1 MHRQCFSTAF
11 AVAVLL
17 AGSNAAQ
24 AVRSPD
30 AIWNDIDASAIQ
42 RSGQERLIVPTD
54 YRTVE
59 LDRAALDRLLAQ
71 APQESARP
79 AAESPV
85 VLTLPAPDGSFQRFG
100 IVDSP
105 IMEPALAA
113 RFPDIRT
120 WAGQGLDDP
129 TATLRFDVTPFG
141 FHAQVLSAA
150 GSWYIDPYQRGDL
163 AHYIAYE
170 KTAVGR
176 AQPMRCEVDGEP
188 LPHGKSVTHAMPKLS
203 SGGTLRTYRVAVA
216 ATGEYT
222 AFHGGTVAGGQA
234 AIVTTVNRVNG
245 IYEREVA
252 VRMVLIANNSSLVY
266 TNAASDPY
274 SNDDGVAMLA
284 QNQSNITAVIGSA
297 NYDFGHVVST
307 GGGGVA
313 GLGVIC
319 SSTQKARGVTGS
331 SAPVGDP
338 FDVDYVAH
346 EMGHQFGG
354 NHTFNSTQ
362 NACGDGNR
370 NAGTAYETG
379 SGITIQAYAGICAP
393 DNVQNNSVD
402 YFHRASLNEIL
413 AHVTSGSGATCGA
426 QTNTGNT
433 PPEVSTTST
442 GVTIPR
448 STPFEL
454 TAIGSDANGDTLTY
468 LWEQYDLGPT
478 NPAGSLTDN
487 GGPLFRNYAPTTRSS
502 RIFPNPSPSS
512 PWELLPTTTRSLNFR
527 VTARD
532 NRVGGGGT
540 NEASATINV
549 VSTAGPVAVTAPNTA
564 VTWLDGT
571 TQSITWNV
579 ANSNAAPVNT
589 ANVRIRLSTD
599 GGATYSIELA
609 ASVPNNGSA
618 SVFVPAS
625 VPATTQARIR
635 VEAVGNVWF
644 DASDVNFTIN
654 DNPNPQNQPVLS
666 ITGTQ
671 ITTGNN
677 VLEPNECNQ
686 LNITLGNTGTTTAT
700 GVSATLSTSTP
711 NVTITQASSAYADIA
726 AGASQTNQSSF
737 QLSSDNALVCFS
749 NVALTLTVTYGGG
762 GSPFVGNF
770 NVAVGSA
777 PPPNA
782 NYSFASSAGATIP
795 AGGALVSAGSQADDA
810 LVSLTVPSGFA
821 FSIYGT
827 AFTGGETVR
836 ASTNGNLQ
844 LVASGGSAEYSN
856 GALPSAGTGSSLGT
870 FPASL
875 PVLLPFWDD
884 LDTATGAVSGGGIF
898 QQVLGTAPN
907 RSWVI
912 EWRGEIQGTAGTA
925 ITQNFA
931 IVIPEGG
938 SSFQYVY
945 ATASGGGAGATV
957 GVQSATTGTRFTQFS
972 LNSPALSAGLR
983 LTATLPA
990 GSCTPGSAAC
1000 NSTPP
1005 GVTVAQSGGN
1015 TAVIEG
1021 GATDTYTIVLDSA
1034 PSGAVTIALT
1044 PDAQL
1049 SVNPNL
1055 LTFTTIDWSAP
1066 QTVTVTAVNDAVAE
1080 GSHTGAIAHS
1090 ASGGGYTGVTIA
1102 GVTANIADNDT
1113 VSLSST
1119 SVTQPEGSTG
1129 GTTTMT
1135 FTVTQGATAA
1145 TPFTVNYQTRND
1157 TALAGSDYTSASGT
1171 LSFDG
1176 LANTTRQI
1184 AVAISADTT
1193 PEANERFFVDL
1204 TTAATQVQLSPA
1216 TLEGVI
1222 TNDDLIADLAVSNT
1236 RQTGVVGAGL
1246 PISYQIVLQNL
1257 SAVVAVPS
1265 STFALTLSA
1274 PHTIITW
1281 TCSSSGVATCPAP
1294 SGTGVP
1300 SATLG
1305 NIGPGGSL
1313 TYVVSAIVAAGT
1325 PAGTNLTSDATFSP
1339 VGPYSDPTIGNNAAS
1354 VSTVLAGD
1362 AVFANGFE

>member
-11 AVAVLL
+11 SVAVLL
-17 AGSNAAQ
+17 AGSDATQAA
-24 AVRSPD
+24 RSPD
-30 AIWNDIDASAIQ
+30 AIWNDIHASAIQ
-42 RSGQERLIVPTD
+42 RSGQERLIVPIE

-113 RFPDIRT
+113 RFPEIRT

-150 GSWYIDPYQRGDL
+150 GSWYIDPYQRGDV
-163 AHYIAYE
+163 AHYIAYA
-170 KTAVGR
+170 KSAVQR
-176 AQPMRCEVDGEP
+176 AQPMSCAVDGEP
-188 LPHGKSVTHAMPKLS
+188 LDGKSVTHAVPKLS

-252 VRMVLIANNSSLVY
+252 VRMVLIANNNLLVY
-266 TNAASDPY
+266 TNSATDPY
-274 SNDDGVAMLA
+274 SNNDGVAMLGE
-284 QNQSNITAVIGSA
+284 NQTNVTTVIGSA

-331 SAPVGDP
+331 PAPVGDP

-370 NAGTAYETG
+370 NASTAYETG
-379 SGITIQAYAGICAP
+379 SGITIQAYAGICSP

-413 AHVTSGSGATCGA
+413 AHVTSGSGATCGS
-426 QTNTGNT
+426 QTATGNT
-433 PPEVSTTST
+433 PPSIST
-442 GVTIPR
+442 GSTGFTIPR

-454 TAIGSDANGDTLTY
+454 TASGSDANGDTLTY

-487 GGPLFRNYAPTTRSS
+487 GGPLFRNYSPSTSPS
-502 RIFPNPSPSS
+502 RIFPNPSPTS
-512 PWELLPTTTRSLNFR
+512 PWELLPSTTRALSFR

-540 NEASATINV
+540 NEASATLNV
-549 VSTAGPVAVTAPNTA
+549 TSTAGPVAVTAPNTA

-571 TQSITWNV
+571 VQNITWDV
-579 ANSNAAPVNT
+579 ANSNLAPVST

-599 GGATYSIELA
+599 GGASYATELA

-618 SVFVPAS
+618 SVFVPVS

-644 DASDVNFTIN
+644 DTSNVNFTIN

-666 ITGTQ
+666 IASVA

-677 VLEPNECNQ
+677 LLEPNECNQ
-686 LNITLGNTGTTTAT
+686 LNLSLSNTGTTTAT
-700 GVSATLSTSTP
+700 GVSATLSTSDP
-711 NVTITQASSAYADIA
+711 NVTITQATSAYADIA
-726 AGASQTNQSSF
+726 AGGSQTNQTSF
-737 QLSSDNALVCFS
+737 QLSSTSALVCAS
-749 NVALTLTVTYGGG
+749 QVALTLTVSYGGG

-770 NVAVGSA
+770 NLDVGNA

-782 NYSFASSAGATIP
+782 NYSFATSTGATIP
-795 AGGALVSAGSQADDA
+795 AGGTLVSTASQADDA
-810 LVSLTVPSGFA
+810 LVSLTVPSGFP
-821 FSIYGT
+821 FTVYGT
-827 AFTGGETVR
+827 SFTGGETVR
-836 ASTNGNLQ
+836 ASTNGTLQ
-844 LVASGGSAEYSN
+844 LVSSAGSAEYAN
-856 GALPSAGTGSSLGT
+856 GALPSAGTGNGLGS

-884 LDTATGAVSGGGIF
+884 LDTGTGAVSGGGIF
-898 QQVLGTAPN
+898 QQVTGSPPN
-907 RSWVI
+907 RTWVI

-931 IVIPEGG
+931 ILIPEGG
-938 SSFQYVY
+938 TSFQYVY
-945 ATASGGGAGATV
+945 ATATGGGAGATI
-957 GVQSATTGTRFTQFS
+957 GVQSAATGTRFTQFS
-972 LNSPALSAGLR
+972 QNNNVISAGQR
-983 LTATLPA
+983 LTASLPG
-990 GSCTPGSAAC
+990 GSCTAGSGGCA
-1000 NSTPP
+1000 STPP
-1005 GVTVAQSGGN
+1005 GVTVVQSNGN
-1015 TAVIEG
+1015 TAVTEG
-1021 GATDTYTIVLDSA
+1021 STTDTYTIKLDSA
-1034 PSGAVTIALT
+1034 PSGTVTIAIT
-1044 PDAQL
+1044 PDPQL
-1049 SVNPNL
+1049 SVSPNL
-1055 LTFTTIDWSAP
+1055 LTFTTVDFAAP
-1066 QTVTVTAVNDAVAE
+1066 QTVTVTAVDDAVAE
-1080 GSHTGAIAHS
+1080 GAHSGAISHS
-1090 ASGGGYTGVTIA
+1090 ASGGGYTGVSIA
-1102 GVTANIADNDT
+1102 GVDAAITDNDT
-1113 VSLSST
+1113 VTVSSAN
-1119 SVTQPEGSTG
+1119 VTQAEGNGG

-1135 FTVTQGATAA
+1135 FTLTQGATTA
-1145 TPFTVNYQTRND
+1145 TPFTVNYQTRDD

-1171 LSFDG
+1171 LSFPG
-1176 LANTTRQI
+1176 VAGTTRQI
-1184 AVAISADTT
+1184 AVAINADTT
-1193 PEANERFFVDL
+1193 PEASERFFVDL

-1216 TLEGVI
+1216 TVEGVI
-1222 TNDDLIADLAVSNT
+1222 SNDDLVADLAVSNA
-1236 RQTGVVGAGL
+1236 RLPGPVAAGQ
-1246 PISYQIVLQNL
+1246 PISYQLVLQNL
-1257 SAVVAVPS
+1257 SSVVAVPA
-1265 STFALTLSA
+1265 STFALALSA
-1274 PHTIITW
+1274 PHTTITW
-1281 TCSSSGVATCPAP
+1281 TCSSSGTATCPAP
-1294 SGTGVP
+1294 SGTGSP

-1305 NIGPGGSL
+1305 NLGPGGQL
-1313 TYVVSAIVAAGT
+1313 TYIVAAIVAAGT
-1325 PAGTNLTSDATFSP
+1325 PSGTTLTSDATFSP
-1339 VGPYSDPTIGNNAAS
+1339 VAPYSDPAIGNNTAS
-1354 VSTVLAGD
+1354 VNTVLAGD